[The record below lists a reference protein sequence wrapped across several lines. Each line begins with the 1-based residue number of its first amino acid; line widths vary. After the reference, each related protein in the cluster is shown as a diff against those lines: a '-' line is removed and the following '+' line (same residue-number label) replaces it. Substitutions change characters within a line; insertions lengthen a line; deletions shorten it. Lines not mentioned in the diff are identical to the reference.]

1 VATPLEMW
9 VEESARLTKPDRIV
23 YCDGSEA
30 ENRRIVDEMLRG
42 SDSVTLNEKTYPNCY
57 LHRSSPN
64 DVARTEHLTFICSP
78 EKDDVGPTNNW
89 MDPEAA
95 KFKVGALLDGAMRG
109 RTMYVVPYIMGPVN
123 SPISK
128 AGVEITDSPYVVAN
142 MRIMARMGKVATDRI
157 GNTKDFVPGLH
168 SLGDLDPTRRYI
180 AHFTKEKLIWSV
192 GSGYGGNALL
202 GKKCF
207 ALRIA
212 SVMAREQGWMAE
224 HMLILG
230 LESPD
235 GKVTYM
241 GAAFPS
247 ACGKTNLAM
256 MVSAL
261 ESQGYRVWT
270 VGDDIAWMK
279 IGDDG
284 YLHAINPE
292 AGFFGVAPG
301 TGMKTNRNVMGA
313 LRQNTIFTNVAITPD
328 REPWWEGIGGP
339 PPSGMINWKNELW
352 DSSKGPAAHPNARY
366 TVPAHQSPS
375 ISPKW
380 EAPEGVPISAFIFGG
395 RRARVAPLVYESF
408 DWQHGVFVGATMA
421 SETTAAATGNV
432 GIVRRDPMA
441 MLPFCGYNMA
451 DYFGHWLA
459 MGKKIPKPPKIFHVN
474 WFRKD
479 ADGKFLWPGFG
490 ENVRVLKWI
499 LERVEGRGG
508 AEETPIGFVP
518 SRNALTLDGLNLAPQ
533 TVDELLRVDP
543 EDWEQELVDSAEFFA
558 KFGSRLPREIREE
571 HDKLSGRLGHSA
583 GVAR

>member
-1 VATPLEMW
+1 MW

-30 ENRRIVDEMLRG
+30 ENRRILDEMLRG

-64 DVARTEHLTFICSP
+64 DVARTEHLTFICAP

-89 MDPEAA
+89 MDPAAA
-95 KFKVGALLDGAMRG
+95 KFKIGALLDGAMRG

-157 GNTKDFVPGLH
+157 GNTRDFVPGLH

-180 AHFTKEKLIWSV
+180 AHFTAEKLIWSV

-235 GKVTYM
+235 RKVTYM

-339 PPSGMINWKNELW
+339 PPSGLINWKNELW
-352 DSSKGPAAHPNARY
+352 DTSKGPAAHPNARY

-451 DYFGHWLA
+451 DYFGHWLE
-459 MGKKIPKPPKIFHVN
+459 MGKRIPKPPKIFHVN
-474 WFRKD
+474 WFRKG

-508 AEETPIGFVP
+508 VEETPIGFVP
-518 SRNALTLDGLNLAPQ
+518 SRNALTLDGLNLAPD
-533 TVDELLRVDP
+533 TVDELLSVDP
-543 EDWEQELVDSAEFFA
+543 EDWEQELVDSKEFLQ